1 MMNWIKFIAAFLL
14 ALTLVITVLVF
25 YNANKPF
32 STVTDKAEADVLANG
47 QLKAVD
53 YSEVYNG
60 TKAMVIV
67 YGLDEEGIEKA
78 VFIDEKTGEVLN
90 DVAIS
95 KGVTSDVA
103 IKTVRSEL
111 KVDKIL
117 HVKLGLEEDV
127 PIWEVAFKS
136 ENGKLNYVY
145 VFFESGEWW
154 KRILNL

>member
-14 ALTLVITVLVF
+14 ALTLVIAVIVF
-25 YNANKPF
+25 YNADKPF
-32 STVTDKAEADVLANG
+32 STVTDKAEADVLASG
-47 QLKAVD
+47 LLVTVD
-53 YSEVYNG
+53 HSEVYNG
-60 TKAMVIV
+60 TKALVIV
-67 YGLDEEGIEKA
+67 YGKDEEGKEKA
-78 VFIDEKTGEVLN
+78 IFVDEKTSEVL
-90 DVAIS
+90 DEVAMS
-95 KGVTSDVA
+95 DGVTSDVA

-117 HVKLGLEEDV
+117 HVKLGLEEDY